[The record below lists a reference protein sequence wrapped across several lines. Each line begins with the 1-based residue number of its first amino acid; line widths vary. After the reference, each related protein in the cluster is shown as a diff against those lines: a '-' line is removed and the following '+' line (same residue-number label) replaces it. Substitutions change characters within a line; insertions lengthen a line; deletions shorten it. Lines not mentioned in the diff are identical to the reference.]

1 MARSLDS
8 RFCSPTMGSLCSIRL
23 ESLRTFDSR
32 MNFYSQI
39 TQMAHEVHHAF
50 TQQNTKLDKII
61 KELQNMATSLENLTA
76 QVSKNSDDIDAALA
90 ALKNSGASPEQLDA
104 LTKAIADKDTLI
116 ETALNMP
123 APKPPVTLP

>member
-1 MARSLDS
+1 
-8 RFCSPTMGSLCSIRL
+8 
-23 ESLRTFDSR
+23 
-32 MNFYSQI
+32 
-39 TQMAHEVHHAF
+39 MAHEVHHAF